1 MKAIRRLVIIVIGA
15 SASLLLSE
23 IARSDDSLWI
33 GVFESVEGG
42 NFLSP
47 AMASP
52 HVRVVFKKNGVDWAA
67 AGPAIPETMTWTVV
81 LDGRAL
87 GTITSATR
95 SSSAIGDVNT
105 QVLTTAPADR
115 ILVRRGVADFQST
128 SDVPVKSRPLILV
141 SEPHFRDPEG
151 WKPTQLTTG
160 EKNRA
165 VNAFRERIP
174 TSERCDQPEEG
185 PVHKVP
191 YADAAIRLL
200 KAYRSR
206 SGNVLLGMRL
216 DDKGANCDFFDDE
229 NFYDYW
235 FLLQTN
241 GAARLLDSQMTPMD
255 AVDLDNSGK
264 SEWIFRTSRGED
276 REGYELFYDDFSK
289 RASFSWTYH

>member
-1 MKAIRRLVIIVIGA
+1 MLSRCQASKTTLGA
-15 SASLLLSE
+15 N
-23 IARSDDSLWI
+23 R
-33 GVFESVEGG
+33 
-42 NFLSP
+42 NF
-47 AMASP
+47 
-52 HVRVVFKKNGVDWAA
+52 R
-67 AGPAIPETMTWTVV
+67 
-81 LDGRAL
+81 
-87 GTITSATR
+87 
-95 SSSAIGDVNT
+95 
-105 QVLTTAPADR
+105 
-115 ILVRRGVADFQST
+115 
-128 SDVPVKSRPLILV
+128 LILV

-229 NFYDYW
+229 NFFDYW

-255 AVDLDNSGK
+255 AVDLDNGGK
-264 SEWIFRTSRGED
+264 SEWIFQTSRGED